1 MKEFMDREFL
11 LQTETARHLFH
22 AYSENQPLSFH
33 DADLTGVDMSGDVAV
48 VTEEFVRKV
57 KSAGFK
63 FGVWTVDDTKV
74 ARIFLERGVDAV
86 TTNRSKEIAEELKD
100 WKWPKGAL

>member
-1 MKEFMDREFL
+1 
-11 LQTETARHLFH
+11 
-22 AYSENQPLSFH
+22 
-33 DADLTGVDMSGDVAV
+33 MSGDMAG

-63 FGVWTVDDTKV
+63 FGVWTVDDTKN